1 MAKTK
6 SKLRRVLRDLTR
18 DPKRSP
24 LFHWLYERHGVLA
37 GPTEGRRLAWEP
49 LRERVTTLGLTDHQG
64 NLPSDRTLRDTWRK
78 VREAK
83 AREHAVAARA
93 QPAKL
98 QPSRMPADWRPTP
111 VPTPPPPVRPRE
123 AAPAFSNHPT
133 AGDDEDVPE
142 RVKAAFESLDRQ
154 FAWRDRHILPP
165 KRKG

>member
-6 SKLRRVLRDLTR
+6 SSLRRVLRDLTR

-24 LFHWLYERHGVLA
+24 LFHWLYERHDVLA

-78 VREAK
+78 VREVK
-83 AREHAVAARA
+83 AREQAVAARA
-93 QPAKL
+93 QSAKL

-111 VPTPPPPVRPRE
+111 VPVPPPPVRPRE

-133 AGDDEDVPE
+133 AGSDEDVPE
-142 RVKAAFESLDRQ
+142 HVKAAFELLDRQ